1 MSEAGDAIN
10 LKMDADVEGTCDSA
24 STTVVE
30 LVPTE
35 SHRAESGQLEP
46 VLCPDEFPMLDV
58 AQNNAA
64 ETEVVVDTAQPDV
77 DTKPTAVIT
86 EHPQPALSEHTT
98 LIGVCEALEDRRKY
112 LTEEAAAQ
120 TRYDVALEDSN
131 LNPIV
136 ENKAAMGRG
145 GDKSITRHV
154 HTLNAA
160 QNATYAASVNVQ
172 ANMLRR

>member
-1 MSEAGDAIN
+1 
-10 LKMDADVEGTCDSA
+10 MDADVEGNCDSA
-24 STTVVE
+24 STTGAE

-35 SHRAESGQLEP
+35 SRRAESGQLEP
-46 VLCPDEFPMLDV
+46 MLCLDEFTMLDV

-86 EHPQPALSEHTT
+86 EHSQPALSEHTT
-98 LIGVCEALEDRRKY
+98 LIEVCEVLEERRKY

-120 TRYDVALEDSN
+120 TRYNVALEDSN

-136 ENKAAMGRG
+136 ENNAAMGRG